1 MSDKLIL
8 GQRVATMDK
17 SPEFDAYTRV
27 VIWLDSQDDNGNQ
40 RYVAYPESE
49 QTTGRTLE
57 LTCPWGTADM
67 AQSILSKV
75 SPPRR
80 AFQYQPY
87 TATGAMLD
95 PTAEVGDGV
104 SVKDIYSGIYNQT
117 EHFGGRHL
125 SDIEAPTEEEIDH
138 EFPFEASA
146 DRKAERRFAQER
158 AERIAELK
166 VKESEIQARVAKT
179 YDSKTEAFGWRLT
192 EDQFLVYGG
201 SNVNNPV
208 LKVTA
213 DGLQVKGSGTF
224 TGTVTA
230 SAGKIG
236 NFTIKDGKL
245 YYEKTSISDA
255 NKGVYLGSDGIALGK
270 SNAFKVDS
278 SGNLTIGNGVF
289 KVNSSGSVTMT
300 KGSININNG
309 AFYVDTNGN
318 LTCNS
323 GTFKGNVY
331 AKNIK
336 YGTSDTGYLNG
347 NGISKNSISGG
358 GGSGYGQIAQG
369 TIQGWNVADGTLKS
383 SKLYDTYLT
392 KSTYDKLVGG
402 EVTASEIKVQEL
414 RVRDSLYW
422 GRGNLVKLYAVQ
434 GANGGTH
441 QCLGIY

>member
-27 VIWLDSQDDNGNQ
+27 VIWLDEQDEQGNQ
-40 RYVAYPESE
+40 KYVAYPAAE

-57 LTCPWGTADM
+57 LTCPWGSEEIAR
-67 AQSILSKV
+67 SILDKV
-75 SPPRR
+75 SPSTR

-87 TATGAMLD
+87 TATDAMLD

-104 SVKDIYSGIYNQT
+104 SVKDIYSGIYNRT
-117 EHFGGRHL
+117 EHFGSRHL

-138 EFPFEASA
+138 EYPYESPG
-146 DRKAERRFAQER
+146 DRKTERRFSQER
-158 AERIAELK
+158 AERIKAEIKLGTAIEAK
-166 VKESEIQARVAKT
+166 VAKE
-179 YDSKTEAFGWRLT
+179 YDNGTKTFGWRLV
-192 EDQFLVYGG
+192 EDQFSVYQG
-201 SNVNNPV
+201 SASNYV

-224 TGTVTA
+224 SGTVTA

-245 YYEKTSISDA
+245 YYGKTSISDA
-255 NKGVYLGSDGIALGK
+255 NNGVYLGSDGIALGK

-336 YGTSDTGYLNG
+336 YGTTETGYMNG
-347 NGISKNSISGG
+347 GGIAKNSISGG
-358 GGSGYGQIAQG
+358 GSVGAGQIKSG
-369 TIQGWNVADGTLKS
+369 TIQGWNVANNTITGSNLKDV
-383 SKLYDTYLT
+383 YIT
-392 KSTYDKLVGG
+392 KATYDNLLGG
-402 EVTASEIKVQEL
+402 KVTASELRTQDL
-414 RVRDSLYW
+414 RVSDEFRW
-422 GRGNLVKLYAVQ
+422 GREVVRLYGVQ
-434 GANGGTH
+434 GSDGSTH